1 MGIFKGMVAE
11 RSGEQAVREPGTYEF
26 QLVEVQAGLMASQFS
41 EEPKPVLR
49 FIVEDDEGRLS
60 GLVNIPS
67 IGRTPDGSYGL
78 LYNEKSK
85 FWQLVGALWG
95 RAVGPQDASLLD
107 MDIPGVN
114 RPEDLKR
121 LPLFFTEG
129 QEPVKGVVIRM
140 GEEEI
145 TAPGRPVLI
154 TIATKEKGDRVVTSI
169 IQYAP
174 VPRKLAQKA
183 AQKAA
188 KDLW

>member
-1 MGIFKGMVAE
+1 MGIFKGMVVE

-26 QLVEVQAGLMASQFS
+26 QLLEVQAGLMASQFS
-41 EEPKPVLR
+41 EEPKPALR
-49 FIVEDDEGRLS
+49 FIFEDDEGRLS

-67 IGRTPDGSYGL
+67 IGRTPDGFYGL

-85 FWQLVGALWG
+85 FWQVVGALWG

-114 RPEDLKR
+114 GPEDLKR

-129 QEPVKGVVIRM
+129 QEPVKGVTIRM

-145 TAPGRPVLI
+145 TAPGRPVLL
-154 TIATKEKGDRVVTSI
+154 TIATQKKGDRVVTNI

-174 VPRKLAQKA
+174 VPRKRAQKA
-183 AQKAA
+183 AEN
-188 KDLW
+188 LW

>member
-41 EEPKPVLR
+41 EEPKPALR
-49 FIVEDDEGRLS
+49 FIFEDDEGRLS

-85 FWQLVGALWG
+85 FWQVLGALWG

-129 QEPVKGVVIRM
+129 QEPVRVVIRM

-145 TAPGRPVLI
+145 TAPGRPVLL
-154 TIATKEKGDRVVTSI
+154 TIATKEKGDRVVNNI

-174 VPRKLAQKA
+174 VPRKRAQKA

-188 KDLW
+188 EDLW

>member
-41 EEPKPVLR
+41 EEPKPALR
-49 FIVEDDEGRLS
+49 FIFEDDDGRLS
-60 GLVNIPS
+60 GIVNIPS

-85 FWQLVGALWG
+85 FWQVVGALWG

-145 TAPGRPVLI
+145 TAPGRPVLL
-154 TIATKEKGDRVVTSI
+154 TIATKEKGDRVVTNI

-174 VPRKLAQKA
+174 VPRKRAQKA
-183 AQKAA
+183 AQKVAE
-188 KDLW
+188 DLW

>member
-11 RSGEQAVREPGTYEF
+11 RSGELAVREPGTYEF

-41 EEPKPVLR
+41 EEPKPALR
-49 FIVEDDEGRLS
+49 FLFEDDEGRLS

-85 FWQLVGALWG
+85 FWQVVGALWG

-129 QEPVKGVVIRM
+129 QEPVKGVVIHM

-145 TAPGRPVLI
+145 TAPGRPVLL
-154 TIATKEKGDRVVTSI
+154 TIATKEKGDRVVTNI

-174 VPRKLAQKA
+174 VPRKRAQKA

-188 KDLW
+188 EDLW